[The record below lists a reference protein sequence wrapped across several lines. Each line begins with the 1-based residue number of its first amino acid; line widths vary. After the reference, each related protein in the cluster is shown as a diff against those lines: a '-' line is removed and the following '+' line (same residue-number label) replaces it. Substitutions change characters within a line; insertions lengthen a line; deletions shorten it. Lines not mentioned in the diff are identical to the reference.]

1 MGRGL
6 GYKGEEENEC
16 LGARGKI
23 KGDHEILQFLKINF
37 YSVLYKMVQL
47 THDEQ
52 EQNSGKDLKPC
63 VFIILTVN
71 AHLKGSTKRQL
82 D

>member
-23 KGDHEILQFLKINF
+23 KGDHEIL
-37 YSVLYKMVQL
+37 
-47 THDEQ
+47 
-52 EQNSGKDLKPC
+52 
-63 VFIILTVN
+63 
-71 AHLKGSTKRQL
+71 
-82 D
+82 